1 MCYLCSIIDAVMLN
15 FHHIRILHQGI
26 HSCND
31 CYWAHA
37 HKSLLISPIVAL
49 FNPGIFPYLS
59 TVNFA
64 VIPFL
69 EIIVLPSEVLEF

>member
-1 MCYLCSIIDAVMLN
+1 MLLLLN

-26 HSCND
+26 HSSNN
-31 CYWAHA
+31 CYLAHT

-49 FNPGIFPYLS
+49 FNLETFPYLF

-64 VIPFL
+64 IIPFL
-69 EIIVLPSEVLEF
+69 EIIVLPSEGLEF